1 MEEREKTEVEASI
14 HIIMKA
20 AIIKIFSA
28 DPCCEEVLEQL
39 EQTAEKI
46 CKTFGL
52 KGKIMDEYRSK
63 VMSAKEIQ
71 MITSELYPVEVER
84 VRDVIY
90 EMCDQ
95 LDDPKE
101 IMKYIRT
108 TGKIMDIWNP
118 EK

>member
-1 MEEREKTEVEASI
+1 
-14 HIIMKA
+14 
-20 AIIKIFSA
+20 
-28 DPCCEEVLEQL
+28 
-39 EQTAEKI
+39 
-46 CKTFGL
+46 
-52 KGKIMDEYRSK
+52 
-63 VMSAKEIQ
+63 